1 MVFITFMGD
10 TVVNLVTA
18 VLTVGSL
25 LLLERTRR
33 RRKRNKLRRNEC
45 QVSISIGEVGRKF
58 WPGPAVE
65 EHHGPL

>member
-25 LLLERTRR
+25 LLERTRR
-33 RRKRNKLRRNEC
+33 RRRRNKLRRNEC
-45 QVSISIGEVGRKF
+45 QVSSSIGEVGRKF

-65 EHHGPL
+65 EHHDPL